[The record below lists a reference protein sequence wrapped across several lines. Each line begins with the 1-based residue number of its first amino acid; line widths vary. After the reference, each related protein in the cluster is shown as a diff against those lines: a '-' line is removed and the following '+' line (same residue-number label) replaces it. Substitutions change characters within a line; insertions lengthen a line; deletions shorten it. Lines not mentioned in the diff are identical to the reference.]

1 MKKTFTPLFTLLV
14 LGFIFLANTATAQEV
29 LYTEEFNYAAGE
41 LPPGWIIDADQ
52 PPSWGVNISQISGGV
67 APELYLGYG
76 FQVGLSRLVS
86 SPIAL
91 AGHEKLSLRY
101 KQYLIN
107 YAADAGE
114 EIGLDVTFDGGSTW
128 QALWEAP
135 LWLMNIPQ
143 DEYIYYF
150 NAPTGATEMQF
161 AFRFEGN
168 NNFING
174 WAIDDIVIESVIDND
189 LVARKI
195 TGNTTPNIGEEA
207 TYTVEVQNGGKETQS
222 NFTIVLKNENDD
234 EVASAQ
240 GSAIDFSE
248 TISYILTWTP
258 TAAQLGNHTFYAVV
272 ESNTD
277 ENLNNNQTTNLIV
290 DVQLPDTEE
299 IQIGTET
306 YPSDET
312 PFNFFYRYSLVQT
325 LYLADQINTSQ
336 DFMTGI
342 QYTGYF
348 DEDTVDVPISI
359 YLAETTQNNLE
370 NAWVDPST
378 FTLVY
383 EGTID
388 FQKGL
393 NNIFIPFDTNFEY
406 TGDNL
411 VVYTSKSFPEQVLWV
426 GFLNTPNENEFRS
439 RVMYGDDQVFDAM
452 NPPNGYPRFQ
462 IPNVSLFFSSGTMS
476 VIDNDYHS
484 NIILYPNP
492 VMDILNIQTSEN
504 LQEIR
509 IINSLGQ
516 QVLKRQVIEKTN
528 SLDLQGLQSGFY
540 LIQIVTDK
548 GIVTRKIQVK

>member
-1 MKKTFTPLFTLLV
+1 MKKTVTPLFTLLV
-14 LGFIFLANTATAQEV
+14 LGFIIANTATAQEV
-29 LYTEEFNYAAGE
+29 LYAEEFNYAAGE

-86 SPIAL
+86 SPIAI

-114 EIGLDVTFDGGSTW
+114 EIGLDVTFDGGTTW

-150 NAPTGATEMQF
+150 SAPTGATEMQF

-195 TGNTTPNIGEEA
+195 IGNTTPNIGEVA

-248 TISYILTWTP
+248 TISYTLTWTP
-258 TAAQLGNHTFYAVV
+258 TAAQLGNHTLYAVV

-406 TGDNL
+406 TGNNL
-411 VVYTSKSFPEQVLWV
+411 VVYTNKSFPEQVLWV
-426 GFLNTPNENEFRS
+426 GFLNTPNVNEFRS

-452 NPPNGYPRFQ
+452 NPPNGYARFQ

-476 VIDNDYHS
+476 VIDNEYHS
-484 NIILYPNP
+484 NVVLYPNP
-492 VMDILNIQTSEN
+492 VTDILNIQTSED
-504 LQEIR
+504 LREIWV
-509 IINSLGQ
+509 INSLGQ